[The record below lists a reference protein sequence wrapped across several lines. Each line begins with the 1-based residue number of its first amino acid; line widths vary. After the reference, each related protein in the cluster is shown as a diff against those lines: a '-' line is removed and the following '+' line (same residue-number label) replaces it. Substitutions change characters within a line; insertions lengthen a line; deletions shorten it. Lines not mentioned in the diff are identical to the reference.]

1 MDHVAPLGGGRGARG
16 TAGFLLRLHRP
27 WTAGQARGTRQ
38 GRPTTWP
45 TGSVAE
51 PWNETLDRFEFDRAP
66 HAVRVGTPPQL
77 ARREE
82 KGSGTVVVQEGR
94 DGGGCGHA
102 FVAAASRPEAAAGAV
117 VKRRPA
123 WRGAIWWRQLISGR
137 GVEFGDLEGFGL
149 AVVRV
154 RRGRTEGL
162 HTKHDPSSRDVG

>member
-102 FVAAASRPEAAAGAV
+102 FVAAASRPEAAACLARSDLV
-117 VKRRPA
+117 AAADKRKR
-123 WRGAIWWRQLISGR
+123 SG
-137 GVEFGDLEGFGL
+137 VWGFGGFWPG
-149 AVVRV
+149 
-154 RRGRTEGL
+154 RRARPPWSDGGTPHETR
-162 HTKHDPSSRDVG
+162 P